1 LECSI
6 DFSEP
11 IPKVVQRLRAEHRDF
26 RIELIKIEDVS
37 EFSSQKAIEML
48 KEIRKPIL
56 RHTVEEEARIMRIIM
71 QKAKEQ
77 SEQSIK
83 ILQEHKDIINFLE
96 KTILQLEGSQ
106 QDIAEDITKFGD
118 EMRKHF
124 LEEEEIVF
132 PLALKA
138 DSM

>member
-1 LECSI
+1 M
-6 DFSEP
+6 
-11 IPKVVQRLRAEHRDF
+11 VQRLRAEHRDF
-26 RIELIKIEDVS
+26 RIELIKIEDANEV
-37 EFSSQKAIEML
+37 SSQKAIEML
-48 KEIRKPIL
+48 KQLKKPIL

-83 ILQEHKDIINFLE
+83 ILQEHKGIIDFLE
-96 KTILQLEGSQ
+96 KRIPQLEDSP
-106 QDIAEDITKFGD
+106 QDIVDDISKFGD
-118 EMRKHF
+118 EARKHF

-138 DSM
+138 DAM

>member
-1 LECSI
+1 MEYYI

-11 IPKVVQRLRAEHRDF
+11 IPKMVQRLRAEHRYF
-26 RIELIKIEDVS
+26 RLELIQIEEAIEVS
-37 EFSSQKAIEML
+37 PQKAIEML
-48 KEIRKPIL
+48 IEIKKPIL
-56 RHTVEEEARIMRIIM
+56 WHAVEEEARIMRVIM

-83 ILQEHKDIINFLE
+83 VLQEHKGIRNFLE
-96 KTILQLEGSQ
+96 KRISQLEGSS
-106 QDIAEDITKFGD
+106 QDIAEEINTFGD
-118 EMRKHF
+118 DMRKHF
-124 LEEEEIVF
+124 SEEEEIVF

>member
-1 LECSI
+1 LEYSI

-11 IPKVVQRLRAEHRDF
+11 IPKMVQRLRAEHRDF
-26 RIELIKIEDVS
+26 RMELVRIEDAS
-37 EFSSQKAIEML
+37 EVSSQKAIEML
-48 KEIRKPIL
+48 KELKKPIL

-83 ILQEHKDIINFLE
+83 ILQEHKGIIDFLE
-96 KTILQLEGSQ
+96 KRITQLEGSP
-106 QDIAEDITKFGD
+106 QDIVDDFAKFGD

-124 LEEEEIVF
+124 SEEEEIVF

-138 DSM
+138 DAM

>member
-1 LECSI
+1 LEYSI

-11 IPKVVQRLRAEHRDF
+11 IPKMVQRLRAEHRDF
-26 RIELIKIEDVS
+26 RIELVKIEDVS
-37 EFSSQKAIEML
+37 EVSSQKAIEML
-48 KEIRKPIL
+48 RKLKKPIL

-83 ILQEHKDIINFLE
+83 ILQEHKEIINFLE
-96 KTILQLEGSQ
+96 KRIPQLEGSP
-106 QDIAEDITKFGD
+106 QDIVEDVTKFGD

-124 LEEEEIVF
+124 SEEEEIVF

>member
-1 LECSI
+1 
-6 DFSEP
+6 
-11 IPKVVQRLRAEHRDF
+11 
-26 RIELIKIEDVS
+26 
-37 EFSSQKAIEML
+37 ML
-48 KEIRKPIL
+48 KEIKKPIL
-56 RHTVEEEARIMRIIM
+56 RHTVEEEVRIMRIIL

-83 ILQEHKDIINFLE
+83 ILQEHKGIINFLE
-96 KTILQLEGSQ
+96 KRIPQLERSS
-106 QDIAEDITKFGD
+106 QDIVYYVTKFGD

-124 LEEEEIVF
+124 SEEEEIVF